1 MTQQIF
7 EKNLEGL
14 AIGVVGLGYVGL
26 PLSIEF
32 SRRFKVLGF
41 DIDHGRVNELKNGF
55 DRTKQV
61 EFFDEPALKQN
72 FHVTNDASDLKQCD
86 VYIVTVPTPLNS
98 EQQPDLGPLAAACE
112 TVGQVLSTGNV
123 VIFESTIFPGGTE
136 EFCVPII
143 EKTSG
148 FILNNDFFCGYSPER
163 VNPGDKNRKFQN
175 IQKITSGSSPK
186 ASEFVDRLYRCVVTA
201 GTYKAEGIKIA
212 EAAKILENTQRDVN
226 IALMNEFA
234 KVMHAMG
241 LNTNAVLKA
250 AETKWNFMPF
260 QPGLVGGHCIGVD
273 TEYLIHKAK
282 SVGLNPELLIK
293 TRDIN
298 EGMPTFLVE
307 ELEKALAKVNID
319 LAVASVLV
327 LGATFKENCNDFRN
341 SKSLSLINE
350 LEQRVSHLEFHDPFS
365 ENLPETYPKK
375 SLKSLEMAQR
385 FDAIILSVPHDLYKE
400 LGIVSIR
407 GMLKNEESVFFDIK
421 GAFPEYEASFCL

>member
-1 MTQQIF
+1 M
-7 EKNLEGL
+7 
-14 AIGVVGLGYVGL
+14 
-26 PLSIEF
+26 
-32 SRRFKVLGF
+32 
-41 DIDHGRVNELKNGF
+41 
-55 DRTKQV
+55 
-61 EFFDEPALKQN
+61 
-72 FHVTNDASDLKQCD
+72 TNDASDLKQCD

-112 TVGQVLSTGNV
+112 TVGQVLSTGV

-136 EFCVPII
+136 
-143 EKTSG
+143 S
-148 FILNNDFFCGYSPER
+148 LRSNNRKDFWFYSEQRFFCGYSPER

-260 QPGLVGGHCIGVD
+260 QPGLVGGCIGVD

-298 EGMPTFLVE
+298 EECQLFW
-307 ELEKALAKVNID
+307 
-319 LAVASVLV
+319 S
-327 LGATFKENCNDFRN
+327 RN
-341 SKSLSLINE
+341 
-350 LEQRVSHLEFHDPFS
+350 
-365 ENLPETYPKK
+365 
-375 SLKSLEMAQR
+375 
-385 FDAIILSVPHDLYKE
+385 
-400 LGIVSIR
+400 
-407 GMLKNEESVFFDIK
+407 
-421 GAFPEYEASFCL
+421 